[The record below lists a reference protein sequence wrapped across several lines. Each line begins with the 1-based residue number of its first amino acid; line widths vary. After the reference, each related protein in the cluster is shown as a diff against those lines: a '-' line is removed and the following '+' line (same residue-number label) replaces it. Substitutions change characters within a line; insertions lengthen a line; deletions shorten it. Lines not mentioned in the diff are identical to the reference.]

1 MRQLFA
7 TFDSLTRA
15 RRYLLWP
22 GLCSRPFLFKKA
34 KIIRKR
40 CQHALKGAHNANSH
54 DNNNKAVDSCAA
66 SSLLLE
72 CLDDNPL
79 YRYLPIGECLST
91 RTYRTL
97 SFKMNSIQQD
107 SITIELTIEA
117 LNVDRISF
125 FDSIFIRSS
134 RVGQLRKKRANTRF
148 GAVTSSRKEH
158 SSLKMS

>member
-1 MRQLFA
+1 MDVQHKQRVSYYSTACQWANIIYLSKIPDRFIHFCVFIGGQSPACGNFFA

-97 SFKMNSIQQD
+97 SFKMNSIQ
-107 SITIELTIEA
+107 LGG
-117 LNVDRISF
+117 
-125 FDSIFIRSS
+125 FDHNLID
-134 RVGQLRKKRANTRF
+134 N
-148 GAVTSSRKEH
+148 
-158 SSLKMS
+158 